1 MSLNSQIPKISPLGI
16 GLLGLGTVGSG
27 VSKILAQKKD
37 HLEEVAGRP
46 LRLRGILV
54 RDTGKKREHLPP
66 KNLMTDQAE
75 EILANPE
82 IDIIVEVMGGQKFAF
97 DYIMKSISRGKHVVT
112 ANKEVMARFGT
123 DIMDAAHRNG
133 VKVMFE
139 ASVCAGTPIIS
150 PLSNDLVT
158 NDISKIHGIINGTT
172 NYILTRMSQDN
183 MSFDEAL
190 SDAQRLGFAE
200 SDPTNDIE
208 GIDAAYKLAILST
221 LAFKT
226 RVMDSDIYREGI
238 SDLSYNDFLYAE
250 DLGYR
255 IKLLSIATKNN
266 SRLQMRVHPALVPA
280 KTMIAN
286 VNGVLNAVEIQAD
299 LAGRILFHGQGAGS
313 LTTTSAVIS
322 DIVAIARSS
331 SDGNHG
337 VKFKPTADVNIDD
350 IHSLNTKY
358 YLRLIVNDM
367 PGVLAQITRILGKL
381 KISIASIIQK
391 AVYQTNH
398 SAEIVIMTHESN
410 EQSMQKALRLISDLE
425 TVHRIGS
432 MIRVEDLST
441 NNS

>member
-1 MSLNSQIPKISPLGI
+1 
-16 GLLGLGTVGSG
+16 LGLGTVGSG
-27 VSKILAQKKD
+27 VSKILAHKKD
-37 HLEEVAGRP
+37 HLEKVAGRP
-46 LRLRGILV
+46 IELRGILV
-54 RDTGKKREHLPP
+54 RDTGKKREHQPP
-66 KNLMTDQAE
+66 KDLITNNAD

-82 IDIIVEVMGGQKFAF
+82 IDIIVEVMGGQKSAF
-97 DYIMKSISRGKHVVT
+97 SYIMKSISLGKHVVT

-123 DIMDAAHRNG
+123 DIMDAAHNNG

-172 NYILTRMSQDN
+172 NYILTRMSQDS
-183 MSFDEAL
+183 MSFEEAL
-190 SDAQRLGFAE
+190 SEAQRLGFAE
-200 SDPTNDIE
+200 SEPANDIE
-208 GIDAAYKLAILST
+208 GTDAAYKLAILST

-226 RVMDSDIYREGI
+226 RVMDSDVYTEGI
-238 SDLSYNDFLYAE
+238 SGLSPNDFIYAE

-255 IKLLSIATKNN
+255 IKLLSIAAKHN
-266 SRLQMRVHPALVPA
+266 SRIQMRVHPALVPTNA
-280 KTMIAN
+280 MIAN
-286 VNGVLNAVEIQAD
+286 VNGVLNAVEIQTD

-322 DIVAIARSS
+322 DIVAIARSR
-331 SDGNHG
+331 SDRKYE
-337 VKFKPTADVNIDD
+337 VDFRLDASTDIED

-367 PGVLAQITRILGKL
+367 PGVLAQITRILGEL

-391 AVYQTNH
+391 AAYQTNH

-410 EQSMQKALRLISDLE
+410 EQSMQTAVKLINDLE
-425 TVHRIGS
+425 TVHQIGS

-441 NNS
+441 DNS